1 MKRIPGKEGAAG
13 GGGGA
18 EAKKALKVRKVTE
31 RARWRVTRWLAS

>member
-1 MKRIPGKEGAAG
+1 MQRIPGREGAA

-31 RARWRVTRWLAS
+31 RVRWRVTRWLAS

>member
-1 MKRIPGKEGAAG
+1 MKRIPGKEGAA

-31 RARWRVTRWLAS
+31 RAWWRLTRWSAS